1 MECRAEVGEKE
12 PTWLD
17 QLAPGPTKIGTCLE
31 RVDMFGPDV
40 VQLVPF
46 FAELSLG
53 CFRCFSFLSRPFEF
67 EHLDSN
73 HTIFVPAKV
82 AFLNLGY
89 FDASRFYWDPRMNI
103 WHCTGLK
110 GT

>member
-1 MECRAEVGEKE
+1 MGDTELGVS
-12 PTWLD
+12 
-17 QLAPGPTKIGTCLE
+17 
-31 RVDMFGPDV
+31 MFFV
-40 VQLVPF
+40 SIK
-46 FAELSLG
+46 A
-53 CFRCFSFLSRPFEF
+53 FEF